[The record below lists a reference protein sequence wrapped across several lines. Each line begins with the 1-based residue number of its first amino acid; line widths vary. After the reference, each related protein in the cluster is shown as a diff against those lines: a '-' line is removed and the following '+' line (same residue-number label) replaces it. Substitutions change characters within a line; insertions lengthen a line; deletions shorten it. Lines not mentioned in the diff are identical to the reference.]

1 MPLAD
6 VIDLEQERARLE
18 KEIAQKERFLESVRK
33 KLQNPQFLEKAPAE
47 VVARERQKEQDA
59 RAELE
64 RLQANLAALS

>member
-1 MPLAD
+1 
-6 VIDLEQERARLE
+6 
-18 KEIAQKERFLESVRK
+18 VRK